1 VSSSR
6 LFKIIPFKRKGDLM
20 MKILNIKTVLFVAL
34 ASVLFLSYLNQ
45 PTNALE
51 EDAIVEITTSPT
63 GYLFQMTNLK
73 PGDTGERI
81 LTIKNTGN
89 QNYYYSVRAQM
100 KSGSNKFYKQLLLK
114 VKDTSQVLYDGKL
127 SEFTSMSERYLAH
140 HTQEDLTF
148 AIEFPWNSGNEF
160 QGLLTEVE
168 LIFYAEGRNNPPDD
182 GDPPDP
188 PDDGDPPDPPD
199 DGDPPDPPDDGD
211 PPDPPDDGDPP
222 DPPDDGDPP
231 DPPDDGDP
239 PDPPDD
245 NEPPTDDNEPPST
258 NEPPTDDNE
267 PPSTNEPPSNNP
279 TPTKP
284 ADPPSKDTGSL
295 PQTGEEN
302 PIFIILSGFFI
313 LLAGLGLLLIKKSII
328 PNPFKRG

>member
-1 VSSSR
+1 MKVR
-6 LFKIIPFKRKGDLM
+6 LT
-20 MKILNIKTVLFVAL
+20 MKKSYLKLIAIYSIFILTV
-34 ASVLFLSYLNQ
+34 VLFL
-45 PTNALE
+45 
-51 EDAIVEITTSPT
+51 PT
-63 GYLFQMTNLK
+63 GKTGADTAAKEIDLATLPEAVLFNVSNLK
-73 PGDTGERI
+73 PGDLMIRE
-81 LTIKNTGN
+81 LTIQNNGNKNFTYN
-89 QNYYYSVRAQM
+89 FDSRK
-100 KSGSNKFYKQLLLK
+100 KSGSDLLYNQLQLE
-114 VKDTSQVLYDGKL
+114 VKDNSTVLYNGSLGSFTGLNPRSLL
-127 SEFTSMSERYLAH
+127 SHS
-140 HTQEDLTF
+140 QEKITLTV
-148 AIEFPWNSGNEF
+148 EFPFSSGNEF
-160 QGLLTEVE
+160 QGLGTEVE
-168 LIFYAEGRNNPPDD
+168 FILYAEGRNN
-182 GDPPDP
+182 PPDP

-245 NEPPTDDNEPPST
+245 NEPPG
-258 NEPPTDDNE
+258 
-267 PPSTNEPPSNNP
+267 TNEPPSNNP

-313 LLAGLGLLLIKKSII
+313 SLAGLGLLLIKKSII

>member
-1 VSSSR
+1 
-6 LFKIIPFKRKGDLM
+6 
-20 MKILNIKTVLFVAL
+20 MKILNNKILFL
-34 ASVLFLSYLNQ
+34 TLSIILFLSYLIQ

-51 EDAIVEITTSPT
+51 ENGVIEITTSPT
-63 GYLFQMTNLK
+63 DYLFKMTNLK
-73 PGDTGERI
+73 PGDTGTRI

-89 QNYYYSVRAQM
+89 QNYDYSVRAQ
-100 KSGSNKFYKQLLLK
+100 KRDGSEKFYKQLLLE
-114 VKDTSQVLYDGKL
+114 VKDNSTVLYNGKL
-127 SEFTSMSERYLAH
+127 SEFTSMNERYLAH

-148 AIEFPWNSGNEF
+148 TIEFPWESGNEF
-160 QGLLTEVE
+160 QGLSTEVE
-168 LIFYAEGRNNPPDD
+168 LIFYAEGQNN
-182 GDPPDP
+182 
-188 PDDGDPPDPPD
+188 
-199 DGDPPDPPDDGD
+199 PPDPPDDGD

-245 NEPPTDDNEPPST
+245 NEPPTDDNEPPGT
-258 NEPPTDDNE
+258 NEPPN
-267 PPSTNEPPSNNP
+267 TNEPPSNNP

-302 PIFIILSGFFI
+302 PLFIIMSGLFI
-313 LLAGLGLLLIKKSII
+313 SLAGLGLLLIKKSIL